1 MRLITLAIAAA
12 PLLIAG
18 CVDQEFFVRQNV
30 TYDRYERDFVGCAT
44 RATQEVP
51 TNTQVG
57 WMPYVG
63 VYSAD
68 TNAALRGK
76 NFELCMRDRGYQKVK
91 VPYCEGNKLKA
102 ATAQA
107 KRPQGRGRKMTI
119 NKASCWVG
127 KPDGSPF
134 LYSGT

>member
-1 MRLITLAIAAA
+1 MRILTVLFCMA
-12 PLLIAG
+12 PLILAG

-63 VYSAD
+63 IYSAD

-91 VPYCEGNKLKA
+91 IPYCSGDKLKA
-102 ATAQA
+102 ANAQA
-107 KRPQGRGRKMTI
+107 KAPQDRRRRMKVTQ
-119 NKASCWVG
+119 ASCWVG
-127 KPDGSPF
+127 KPDGAPF

>member
-1 MRLITLAIAAA
+1 MRLIVLALSVA
-12 PLLIAG
+12 PLLVGG

-91 VPYCEGNKLKA
+91 MPYCQGEKLKA

-107 KRPQGRGRKMTI
+107 KAPQNRQRKMKVTS
-119 NKASCWVG
+119 ASCWVG
-127 KPDGSPF
+127 KADGSPF
-134 LYSGT
+134 LYSGA